1 MVLMINVLSNQA
13 ASSHVKRLVGERGD
27 WEVEVERLRSTFSHQ
42 EEGWDFFCV
51 GSVDQFNLHREQHK
65 ARSRELRD
73 QCK

>member
-1 MVLMINVLSNQA
+1 MINVLSNQA

-27 WEVEVERLRSTFSHQ
+27 WEVEVERLRSIFSHQ

-51 GSVDQFNLHREQHK
+51 GLVDQFNLHREQHK